1 MPLPYYRPNN
11 RPLKQTLSTFYFYFQ
26 TTCFPFMELTL
37 NVPAFIFPTVS
48 LLMLAYTNRFLA
60 LASLIRTLHDRY
72 KNEPSPGILAQM
84 QNLRLRVRLIR
95 DMQAV
100 GVLSLFLSVASMF
113 FILEEQIRL
122 ATWLFGGSLVLLMLS
137 LALSMLEIYT
147 SIRAL
152 NIQLGDMAHAGEK
165 E

>member
-1 MPLPYYRPNN
+1 
-11 RPLKQTLSTFYFYFQ
+11 
-26 TTCFPFMELTL
+26 MELSL

-60 LASLIRTLHDRY
+60 IAALIRTLHDRY
-72 KNEPSPGILAQM
+72 QQQPSPGILAQM

-95 DMQAV
+95 DMQAM

-113 FILEEQIRL
+113 FIFEDQTRL
-122 ATWLFGGSLVLLMLS
+122 AKWLFGGSLVLLMAS

-152 NIQLGDMAHAGEK
+152 NIQLGDVAGTEK
-165 E
+165 TKPNEKG

>member
-1 MPLPYYRPNN
+1 M
-11 RPLKQTLSTFYFYFQ
+11 
-26 TTCFPFMELTL
+26 TL

-60 LASLIRTLHDRY
+60 LAALIRSLHERY
-72 KNEPSPGILAQM
+72 QKEPNPGILAQM

-113 FILEEQIRL
+113 FILEKQVRL
-122 ATWLFGGSLVLLMLS
+122 ATWLFGGSLVLLMVS
-137 LALSMLEIYT
+137 LALSMAEIYT

-152 NIQLGDMAHAGEK
+152 NIQLGDMRDGNQGTTDRRY
-165 E
+165 

>member
-1 MPLPYYRPNN
+1 
-11 RPLKQTLSTFYFYFQ
+11 
-26 TTCFPFMELTL
+26 MELTL

-60 LASLIRTLHDRY
+60 LAALIRNLHERY
-72 KNEPSPGILAQM
+72 QREPSPGILAQM

-113 FILEEQIRL
+113 FILGGQML
-122 ATWLFGGSLVLLMLS
+122 VATWLFGGSLVLLMIS
-137 LALSMLEIYT
+137 LALSMAEIYT

-152 NIQLGDMAHAGEK
+152 NIQLGDMTGK
-165 E
+165 ETGDIRRET

>member
-1 MPLPYYRPNN
+1 
-11 RPLKQTLSTFYFYFQ
+11 
-26 TTCFPFMELTL
+26 MELTL

-60 LASLIRTLHDRY
+60 LATLIRSLHERY
-72 KNEPSPGILAQM
+72 QREPNPGILAQM
-84 QNLRLRVRLIR
+84 QNLRLRLRVRLIR

-113 FILEEQIRL
+113 FILERHMRL
-122 ATWLFGGSLVLLMLS
+122 ATWLFGGSLVLLMIS
-137 LALSMLEIYT
+137 LALSMAEIYT

-152 NIQLGDMAHAGEK
+152 NIQLGDMTEKEAGEGRR
-165 E
+165 EM

>member
-1 MPLPYYRPNN
+1 
-11 RPLKQTLSTFYFYFQ
+11 
-26 TTCFPFMELTL
+26 MELTL

-60 LASLIRTLHDRY
+60 LAALIRSLHERY
-72 KNEPSPGILAQM
+72 QREPSPGILAQM

-113 FILEEQIRL
+113 FILGGRIML
-122 ATWLFGGSLVLLMLS
+122 ATWLFGGSLVLLMVS
-137 LALSMLEIYT
+137 LALSMAEIYT

-152 NIQLGDMAHAGEK
+152 NIQLGDMTGK
-165 E
+165 ETGDIRQQT

>member
-1 MPLPYYRPNN
+1 
-11 RPLKQTLSTFYFYFQ
+11 
-26 TTCFPFMELTL
+26 MELTL

-60 LASLIRTLHDRY
+60 LAALIRSLHERY
-72 KNEPSPGILAQM
+72 QKEPNPGILAQM

-113 FILEEQIRL
+113 FILEKQVRL
-122 ATWLFGGSLVLLMLS
+122 ATWLFGGSLVLLMVS
-137 LALSMLEIYT
+137 LALSMAEIYT

-152 NIQLGDMAHAGEK
+152 NIQLGDMRDGRI
-165 E
+165 

>member
-1 MPLPYYRPNN
+1 
-11 RPLKQTLSTFYFYFQ
+11 
-26 TTCFPFMELTL
+26 MELTL

-72 KNEPSPGILAQM
+72 KHEPNPRILAQL

-113 FILEEQIRL
+113 FILEEQMRL
-122 ATWLFGGSLVLLMLS
+122 ATWLFGGSLVLLMIS
-137 LALSMLEIYT
+137 LALSMAEIYT

-152 NIQLGDMAHAGEK
+152 NIQLGDMAEDTRGG
-165 E
+165 